1 VVDFRGALAL
11 EGKATF
17 TENHGFPAKPSD
29 EQGPPMISTYAPLF
43 LMIAVASLLAGLFFT
58 GATFLG
64 GKVNKT
70 REKMLP
76 FECGS
81 ESSGGRHLKLSVKF
95 YLTAILFV
103 VFDIEAVFIYPWA
116 IQFKALGWTGLGS
129 MFGFLAVVVVA
140 LVYVVK
146 KGALEW
152 EN

>member
-1 VVDFRGALAL
+1 MIGTYL
-11 EGKATF
+11 
-17 TENHGFPAKPSD
+17 
-29 EQGPPMISTYAPLF
+29 PMF
-43 LMIAVASLLAGLFFT
+43 LMIAVAIILAALFFT

-81 ESSGGRHLKLSVKF
+81 ESSGGNHLKLSVKF

-116 IQFKALGWTGLGS
+116 VQFKTLGWMGLGS

-140 LVYVVK
+140 LVYVVR

-152 EN
+152 ET

>member
-1 VVDFRGALAL
+1 MGTVRAHAFPLLA
-11 EGKATF
+11 E
-17 TENHGFPAKPSD
+17 PRR
-29 EQGPPMISTYAPLF
+29 MIATYAPMFMML
-43 LMIAVASLLAGLFFT
+43 AVASLLAGLFFL
-58 GATFLG
+58 GATYLG

-103 VFDIEAVFIYPWA
+103 VFDIEAVFLYPWA
-116 IQFKALGWTGLGS
+116 IQFKSLGWTGFGS
-129 MFGFLAVVVVA
+129 MFAFLAVVIVA

-152 EN
+152 ES